1 MPEIFLMCVVG
12 GTSKHL
18 QFLGPSVEGKRKYQN
33 KIKISYFCF
42 RVYQDSLLGGRNRM
56 NCSLV
61 APVEGPDRP

>member
-18 QFLGPSVEGKRKYQN
+18 QFLRPSVEGKRKYQN

-42 RVYQDSLLGGRNRM
+42 RVYQVCWVGETG
-56 NCSLV
+56 
-61 APVEGPDRP
+61 